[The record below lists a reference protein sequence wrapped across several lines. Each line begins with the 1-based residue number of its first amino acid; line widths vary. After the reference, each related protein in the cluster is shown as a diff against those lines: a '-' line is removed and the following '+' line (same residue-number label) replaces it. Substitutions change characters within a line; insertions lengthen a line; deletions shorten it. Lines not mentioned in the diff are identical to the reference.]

1 MDITLK
7 QYIDS
12 RVDALE
18 KQAEMRADSLEKRLD
33 GMNEIRGTMKDQAS
47 KFVDR
52 AELTTFK
59 EAVEKDLRILR
70 ESRAELQGKAEQSSV
85 NVSLVLAAGGLI
97 VSLVIAILHIM
108 SGI

>member
-52 AELTTFK
+52 SELSSFK
-59 EAVEKDLRILR
+59 ETVDKDLRLLR
-70 ESRAELQGKAEQSSV
+70 ESRAELQGKAEQASV
-85 NVSLVLAAGGLI
+85 NISLALAAGSLI
-97 VSLVIAILHIM
+97 ISLVIAILHILA
-108 SGI
+108 GV